1 MKILSGKFKNFK
13 VDIRKNSSFRPTTS
27 ICRKSFFDSIG
38 SIDGLNFLDLF
49 SGSGVNG
56 FEAASRGAK
65 KVTFVEIDGNHLNS
79 IIKNAKNFP
88 YEEFSFFK
96 RDANRFIKKSD
107 KYDIIFADPPYGH
120 INIKEF
126 ADEALKKIN
135 SNGILV
141 VECSEKE
148 SVEGCDKITKFG
160 DTKLLYWKKWKE

>member
-49 SGSGVNG
+49 SGSGING

-160 DTKLLYWKKWKE
+160 DTKLLYWKK